1 MVKRRAELTQS
12 HLADE
17 SGNGC
22 DLRDGTWVHFRPLV
36 QCGPCKLLTHVLV
49 PCTRKVRLE
58 VIHYTMDQM
67 RILAVLPF
75 WFWYGLLEL
84 EKWAGRWKDVYGMLC
99 CNRKVMFVHEGKA
112 LIGFVGFQ
120 CEADVYFSPNMTV
133 M

>member
-1 MVKRRAELTQS
+1 MNQAMAAICETVLGS
-12 HLADE
+12 ISDPWSSVPLA
-17 SGNGC
+17 SS
-22 DLRDGTWVHFRPLV
+22 LPMYLYLV
-36 QCGPCKLLTHVLV
+36 LG
-49 PCTRKVRLE
+49 RWRLE

-84 EKWAGRWKDVYGMLC
+84 EKWAGRWKDACGMLC

-120 CEADVYFSPNMTV
+120 CEADVYFSPNTTV